1 MAFVPAPLRLSL
13 LLVAL
18 AAGVSGCSVSF
29 GSSDKIDAAKAEKL
43 LEDNLRPKPTSV
55 MCPSDVKIVKG
66 GTFTCTFV
74 LRDGRTG
81 TATMHMTNGSG
92 EVRVRNSD
100 IHLQS

>member
-1 MAFVPAPLRLSL
+1 MAFVPARLHLPLMLA
-13 LLVAL
+13 VFAL
-18 AAGVSGCSVSF
+18 GVSACSVSF

-55 MCPSDVKIVKG
+55 TCPSDVKIVKG

-74 LRDGRTG
+74 LADGRTG